1 MCLPLARFFWGHSE
15 ICFIYN
21 LKKHCEAKILL
32 AIWDTFVLYM
42 KKIVTIIPINL
53 ITKLPLYLFCHFV
66 EIKHKNQTLQ
76 VDWLVIKNIL
86 FIVSH
91 PLFQRD
97 ANSIDFQKEILLH
110 VIHVRIIILWLYQ
123 LVQFIFV
130 EIIPIQNFTPWPNM
144 FKLFYIMKCHHS
156 IYAYQAGNK

>member
-15 ICFIYN
+15 ICFTYN

-32 AIWDTFVLYM
+32 AIWDTFIY
-42 KKIVTIIPINL
+42 KKNYNPINL
-53 ITKLPLYLFCHFV
+53 ITKLPLHLFCHFV

-91 PLFQRD
+91 PLFLRD

-123 LVQFIFV
+123 PVQFIFV
-130 EIIPIQNFTPWPNM
+130 EIIPIQNFTPLPNM

>member
-32 AIWDTFVLYM
+32 AIWDTFVYE
-42 KKIVTIIPINL
+42 KNCNYNSYKFI
-53 ITKLPLYLFCHFV
+53 KLPLYLFCHFV

-76 VDWLVIKNIL
+76 VDGLVIKNIL

-130 EIIPIQNFTPWPNM
+130 EIIPIQNFIPWPNM

-156 IYAYQAGNK
+156 IYA